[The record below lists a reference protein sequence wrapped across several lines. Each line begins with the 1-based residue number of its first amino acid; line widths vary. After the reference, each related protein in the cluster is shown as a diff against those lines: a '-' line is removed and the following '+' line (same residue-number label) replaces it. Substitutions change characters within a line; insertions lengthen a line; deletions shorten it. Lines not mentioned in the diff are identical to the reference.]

1 MFISTILIFL
11 ITISLGVWLLMYIL
25 KNKNTPKGL
34 ALTHGSFAFIGILL
48 LIIYSIFYNAPLV
61 SLLLFIAAAI
71 GGFILIY
78 RDITGKTIPKW
89 LALGHGITALLG
101 LICLILFA

>member
-34 ALTHGSFAFIGILL
+34 ALTHGSLAFIGILL

-89 LALGHGITALLG
+89 LALGHGITALFG
-101 LICLILFA
+101 LICLFA